1 MVQRCVRGDYLIIL
15 YNFHM
20 KAVSKSTVLFHFDSR
35 LMVSSVSKL
44 VGFQIWR
51 CYCVLLAGMV
61 SPDKKS
67 GIAVDKVGF
76 IWVHSFDV
84 HWYIHFIYIYYIY
97 VYMYIYILIFSR
109 YVRQTWFTIC
119 RNLDN
124 SGTMLADS
132 WAESLRIS
140 GRDIHT
146 MAPYGSIHLQLHF
159 FGFHAHCI
167 QCPRGDWCRL
177 QMASPDFVHLFSS
190 LAGMMTPPGLHIL
203 HEGPVT

>member
-84 HWYIHFIYIYYIY
+84 HWYIHYIYIY
-97 VYMYIYILIFSR
+97 VYMYIYIYFNILTLCSTNLVHHMQEFGQFR
-109 YVRQTWFTIC
+109 NYVGWQLGWNSQ
-119 RNLDN
+119 NL
-124 SGTMLADS
+124 GA
-132 WAESLRIS
+132 W
-140 GRDIHT
+140 HT
-146 MAPYGSIHLQLHF
+146 HNGAIWINPSSITLF
-159 FGFHAHCI
+159 WV
-167 QCPRGDWCRL
+167 PRPLYPVSQRRL